1 MNTSNPAFS
10 ETALKQ
16 IADIHGERM
25 TQKGSVNKSFIM
37 LALVAL
43 GAAWT
48 WLQVSANPNA
58 ALMMGGIGM
67 FGGLILSFVIVF
79 KKTWASILAP
89 IYALLEGLFIGVL
102 SAHYES
108 RYPGLV
114 IQAVGLTF
122 VTFFVMLIAYRLHW
136 IRVTETFR
144 SVLVAATL
152 ALFTFYLVALV
163 ARFAFD
169 FPMPLIHDK
178 GILGIGFSVFATGLA
193 AFNLILD
200 FDFVEKGSEHGLPK
214 YMEWYAAFGLT
225 VTLVWLY
232 IELLRLL
239 SKFRK

>member
-1 MNTSNPAFS
+1 MNTSNPVFS
-10 ETALKQ
+10 ESALEQ
-16 IADIHGERM
+16 ITDIQGERM
-25 TQKGSVNKSFIM
+25 TQQGTLNKSFIM
-37 LALVAL
+37 LGLVFA

-48 WLQVSANPNA
+48 WFQMSTNPNA
-58 ALMMGGIGM
+58 ALVMGGLGF

-79 KKTWASILAP
+79 KKTWSAFLAP
-89 IYALLEGLFIGVL
+89 VYAILEGLLIGVL

-122 VTFFVMLIAYRLHW
+122 VTFFVMLISYRLGW
-136 IRVTETFR
+136 IRATQMFR
-144 SVLVAATL
+144 SVLIAATL
-152 ALFTFYLVALV
+152 ALFTFYLIALV
-163 ARFAFD
+163 AQFAFD

-200 FDFVEKGSEHGLPK
+200 FDFVEKGPAYGLPK